1 MACVGSSGIRSKFI
15 SLAIALAVL
24 VSVCAAEP
32 HSISETEFNKLL
44 NKAENGSLNAQ
55 AQVAKAYAVGRTGS
69 INYEEAARWYHRA
82 ADQGDP
88 D

>member
-1 MACVGSSGIRSKFI
+1 MACVGISGIRSRVI

-32 HSISETEFNKLL
+32 HSISETEFSKLL

-55 AQVAKAYAVGRTGS
+55 AQVAKA
-69 INYEEAARWYHRA
+69 
-82 ADQGDP
+82 
-88 D
+88 